1 LQRGETMFD
10 GKLVNIKPDDIIP
23 NPDQPR
29 KTFDHYELGKLCESI
44 KENGLLQPLTVRP
57 KGNGK
62 YILIAG
68 ERRLRAAKM
77 AGLKK
82 LPCIIRKTD
91 KVTADIYS
99 VAENLQR
106 SGLSPFEEA
115 EGINRLIKTHGL
127 TEAETA
133 EKLGISQSTLGS
145 KLCLL
150 KIDKQMQNR
159 ITAARLTERH
169 ARAILR
175 LPEEKRESA
184 LDYVIASQLTLTE
197 TENYVHNI
205 LNPKPE
211 PVRKCAISD
220 HRLFENSLF
229 KMVETLKQGGINAT
243 AALNET
249 ENNLNYIIT
258 IPKLK

>member
-1 LQRGETMFD
+1 MFD

-23 NPDQPR
+23 NTDQPR
-29 KTFDHYELGKLCESI
+29 KTFDEYELGHLIESI

-57 KGNGK
+57 NGNGK

-82 LPCIIRKTD
+82 VPCIIRKTD
-91 KVTADIYS
+91 KITADIYT
-99 VAENLQR
+99 VVENLQR
-106 SGLSPFEEA
+106 SDLSPFEEA
-115 EGINRLIKTHGL
+115 EGINRLIKVHGL
-127 TEAETA
+127 THAEAA
-133 EKLGISQSTLGS
+133 EKLGLAQSTLED
-145 KLCLL
+145 KLGLL
-150 KIDKQMQNR
+150 KLDKDMQKR
-159 ITAARLTERH
+159 LIAARLTERH

-184 LDYVIASQLTLTE
+184 LDYIIASQLTLTE
-197 TENYVHNI
+197 TENYVYNI

-211 PVRKCAISD
+211 PIRKCAISD

-243 AALNET
+243 TALNET